1 MKLVFRCW
9 LGVFYLTWAIWIV
22 ASDQLM
28 VVASH
33 WPIACSMA
41 LGSFFAGS
49 TPMGGGSIG
58 FPVLVLWMQEASSL
72 GRDFSFAIQSIGMVS
87 ASLYILS
94 MRQPLQWRLLRGAM
108 LGTLVGTPLGL
119 LYLSPLIP
127 SLWVKVVFSVLWGAF
142 GIFHLIRL
150 SSLAAAASGDNLKR
164 AAERETGF
172 VLGLIGGGT
181 VAALTGVGV
190 DMLIYMVMILWLRT
204 DLRVAIPTSVLL
216 MAMTSVIG
224 LATQWLM
231 GELDHAIWPHWSAAA
246 PVVAIGAPLG
256 AWSVSKIKR
265 SSAIGIVSMLCVL
278 QFAWLLFS
286 QAGQLGRWGLLIVL
300 LSLVALVWCYLML
313 YGRWQPPKKND
324 LL

>member
-164 AAERETGF
+164 ATERETGF

-224 LATQWLM
+224 
-231 GELDHAIWPHWSAAA
+231 
-246 PVVAIGAPLG
+246 
-256 AWSVSKIKR
+256 
-265 SSAIGIVSMLCVL
+265 
-278 QFAWLLFS
+278 
-286 QAGQLGRWGLLIVL
+286 
-300 LSLVALVWCYLML
+300 
-313 YGRWQPPKKND
+313 
-324 LL
+324 